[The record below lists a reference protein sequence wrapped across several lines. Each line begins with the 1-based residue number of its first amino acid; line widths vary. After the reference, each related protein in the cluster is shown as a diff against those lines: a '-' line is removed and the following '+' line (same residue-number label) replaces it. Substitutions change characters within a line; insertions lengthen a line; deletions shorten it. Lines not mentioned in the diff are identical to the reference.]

1 MGEAVAAAILAA
13 LCVGALHSV
22 AMLLSST
29 CPRCQLATWLSY
41 SVWLISLFSS
51 CFFNRPDVD

>member
-1 MGEAVAAAILAA
+1 MGEAVAAAIPAA
-13 LCVGALHSV
+13 LFVGALHSV

-41 SVWLISLFSS
+41 SVWLISLFSVV
-51 CFFNRPDVD
+51 F